1 MTFRKVCPSHNGY
14 PGYYAYEY
22 ESFWDKAAGKARQR
36 MLRYLGPC
44 DKEGNVLKPPKV
56 QLEGLQSSFA
66 AGRLLVFHAAAEELH
81 VRETA
86 RQALHVSDE
95 VAGQFVAL
103 VINQATDRVADEHLP
118 EWVGASP
125 LPRLLSLQEEPW
137 TRETGEHLRHW
148 LCYLEPETKIL
159 VDQGLE
165 LQRALN
171 RVWRA
176 KAREPPGA
184 YYDVTKQAYHGWTNP
199 FAQVGH
205 DSIGGL
211 STVVGFGMV
220 ISSGPGGHPYLCR
233 ALPGAQNDSLSVR
246 ETIDLLRGWGFRRLR
261 LVMDR
266 GMITEANLKLARGEG
281 YHLIGLVKGWDWET
295 IGLASRWDAEEL
307 ERSEHAVETSRGLVY
322 ARALTTSL
330 FEMPKVQVAVVVNTR
345 RKREDREARDR
356 SLLEWEGPVSKERLG
371 VLKRE
376 LRIQNPKLREKGRF
390 APGLLVLSPGRRGCQ
405 VDREAVERDRKL
417 DGRFLIFSTD
427 LSLSGSEMYRAYF
440 ARDRIEKVF
449 RTGKGELS
457 LGPIRHHRLDC
468 LCAHATIFYTA
479 TLLWSWAERSL
490 KRKWPEMSLS
500 EALRLLENV
509 AWVRFRAGKSVR
521 EMLTPLGDQQKEIL
535 SALGA
540 TRYIPV
546 V

>member
-1 MTFRKVCPSHNGY
+1 MAFTKIIPKGDGLY
-14 PGYYAYEY
+14 LYEY
-22 ESFWDKAAGKARQR
+22 ESYWDARAGKPRQR
-36 MLRYLGPC
+36 FLRYLGPC
-44 DKEGNVLKPPKV
+44 DKNGRLLKSPKV
-56 QLEGLQSSFA
+56 QLDGLQSSFA
-66 AGRLLVFHAAAEELH
+66 AGRLLVFYAAAEELR

-86 RQALHVSDE
+86 RQVLHVGDE
-95 VAGQFVAL
+95 VAGQFVAM
-103 VINQATDRVADEHLP
+103 VINQATDRVADDHLAD
-118 EWVGASP
+118 WVHASP
-125 LPRLLSLQEEPW
+125 LPRLLSLEQEPW
-137 TRETGEHLRHW
+137 TPETGEHLRHW
-148 LCYLEPETKIL
+148 LCYLEPETKVL
-159 VDQGLE
+159 VDLGLD

-184 YYDVTKQAYHGWTNP
+184 YYDVTKQSYHGWTNP
-199 FAQVGH
+199 FAQLGH
-205 DSIGGL
+205 DSNGGL

-233 ALPGAQNDSLSVR
+233 ALPGAQHDSLSVR
-246 ETIDLLRGWGFRRLR
+246 ETIDLLRVWGYRKLR

-266 GMITEANLKLARGEG
+266 GMITEENLKLARSEG
-281 YHLIGLVKGWDWET
+281 YQLIGLVKGWDWET
-295 IGLASRWDAEEL
+295 IALASQYGPGEL

-322 ARALTTSL
+322 ARALTAPL
-330 FEMPKVQVAVVVNTR
+330 FEIPKVRLAVVVNTR
-345 RKREDREARDR
+345 RKREDQEARDR

-371 VLKRE
+371 ILKRE
-376 LRIQNPKLREKGRF
+376 LRIQNPKLKDKGRF
-390 APGLLVLSPGRRGCQ
+390 APGLLVLSAGRRGCQ

-427 LSLSGSEMYRAYF
+427 LSLSGPEMYRAYF

-479 TLLWSWAERSL
+479 TLLWSWAERTL
-490 KRKWPEMSLS
+490 KRKFPEMSLP

-535 SALGA
+535 SAVRA
-540 TRYIPV
+540 TRYLPV

>member
-1 MTFRKVCPSHNGY
+1 MVFTKRITRGGHSY
-14 PGYYAYEY
+14 LYEY
-22 ESFWDKAAGKARQR
+22 ESLWDSHAGKARQR
-36 MLRYLGPC
+36 MVRYLGPC
-44 DKEGNVLKPPKV
+44 DPKGNILTPPKV

-66 AGRLLVFHAAAEELH
+66 AGRILVFHAAAQELRL
-81 VRETA
+81 RETA
-86 RQALHVSDE
+86 RHVLHISE
-95 VAGQFVAL
+95 EIAGQFVAL

-118 EWVGASP
+118 EWIGASP
-125 LPRLLSLQEEPW
+125 LPRLLSLETEPL
-137 TRETGEHLRHW
+137 TSEMGEHLRHW

-159 VDQGLE
+159 VDHGLE

-199 FAQVGH
+199 YAQMGH
-205 DSIGGL
+205 DSNGGL

-220 ISSGPGGHPYLCR
+220 ISSGSGGHPYLCR
-233 ALPGAQNDSLSVR
+233 ALPGAQHDSLSVR
-246 ETIDLLRGWGFRRLR
+246 ETVGLLREWGYAKLR

-266 GMITEANLKLARGEG
+266 GMITEENLKLARSEG
-281 YHLIGLVKGWDWET
+281 YHLVGLVKGWDWET
-295 IGLASRWDAEEL
+295 ITLASQWSAEEL

-322 ARALTTSL
+322 ARAFTTTM
-330 FEMPKVQVAVVVNTR
+330 FEIPKVRVAVVVNTK

-356 SLLEWEGPVSKERLG
+356 ALLEWEGPVSKERLG

-376 LRIQNPKLREKGRF
+376 LRVQNPKLREKGRF
-390 APGLLVLSPGRRGCQ
+390 APGLLVPSAGRRGCQ
-405 VDREAVERDRKL
+405 VDPEAVERDRKL

-427 LSLSGSEMYRAYF
+427 LSLSGPEMYRAYF

-468 LCAHATIFYTA
+468 LCAHATIFYAA
-479 TLLWSWAERSL
+479 TLLWSWAERTL
-490 KRKWPEMSLS
+490 KRKFPEMSLS

-509 AWVRFRAGKSVR
+509 AWVRFKAGKSVR
-521 EMLTPLGDQQKEIL
+521 EMLTPLGNQQKEIL
-535 SALGA
+535 SAVRA
-540 TRYIPV
+540 TRYLPV